1 MRLLTSQCFF
11 PDSNN
16 CLWYIQYHIA
26 ISVSTDFFH
35 FSVFISPSFSQFACH
50 DTHSAIQP
58 QCLIRFY
65 YNLHSTI
72 RFHYNTPYKK
82 YLLNCIQRFK
92 TRKEKMRKNLC
103 NLFKNIFQYYFL
115 PYPDTAKTLL
125 VGIGSQ
131 QLASIGIFQN
141 LFRI

>member
-11 PDSNN
+11 LTLTTVYFICSII
-16 CLWYIQYHIA
+16 LQYL
-26 ISVSTDFFH
+26 SPLFFH
-35 FSVFISPSFSQFACH
+35 FSVFISPSFSQFALP

-65 YNLHSTI
+65 YNLHLTV
-72 RFHYNTPYKK
+72 RFHYNTAYRK
-82 YLLNCIQRFK
+82 YLLNYKQHFK
-92 TRKEKMRKNLC
+92 TRKEKMRKNLY

-115 PYPDTAKTLL
+115 PYPNTAKILL

-131 QLASIGIFQN
+131 QLAFISIFQN
-141 LFRI
+141 VFQI